1 MREVNSLEGLCRDL
15 IASVHKEKDTAQT
28 LGDSVDQRAR
38 HVLQKYSPA

>member
-1 MREVNSLEGLCRDL
+1 MREVNPLEGLCRDL
-15 IASVHKEKDTAQT
+15 IASVHKEEDTAQT